1 MSQRSEV
8 SDNEISI
15 RDLIEV
21 VWKGKFFIAIATAIA
36 VILSAVVSFFILPE
50 TYSTTM
56 SLAVKPVTVKMS
68 TNDSAVGIDDYLGSM
83 PLKTKEEYMLEVK
96 SSRVLNR
103 TIEMLASKDGAG
115 DVISVGALSQSITV
129 ADVLKTDRITVT
141 VTCSDPEEAVLIA
154 DTLAEAFGQIAAE
167 DFNEQILDV
176 SDAIS
181 EELAESE
188 AYLDEKVMELNAYRS
203 ENVNIDVL
211 RADII
216 CMIDQIALSKIRLI
230 DYDTQIESDQIALR
244 SILAD
249 PSSMG
254 DLAFGEYELSINDSN
269 NDGNNDGNMV
279 PSIIISPNG
288 LQESLF
294 IAHVMETQARLLSS
308 LSKKEVYETQIPKM
322 ESDLLDMQIALTD
335 HEYTYDNI
343 NNDAQMAQKA
353 YRANQQRALDA
364 QNYASSEIGNSIVS
378 ISAAASVPGA
388 PISPNIKMNIIAA
401 GIFGFGFSVCIILFR
416 DYWKRTAVVHTK

>member
-21 VWKGKFFIAIATAIA
+21 VWKGKFFIAIVTVIA
-36 VILSAVVSFFILPE
+36 VIVSAVVSFFILPE

-68 TNDSAVGIDDYLGSM
+68 TIDNAVGIVDYLGTM

-115 DVISVGALSQSITV
+115 EVMSVSALSQSITV

-254 DLAFGEYELSINDSN
+254 DLTFGEYELSI

-279 PSIIISPNG
+279 PNIIISPNG

-401 GIFGFGFSVCIILFR
+401 GIFGFGLSVCIILFR

>member
-21 VWKGKFFIAIATAIA
+21 VWKGKFFIAIVTVIA
-36 VILSAVVSFFILPE
+36 VVVSAVVSFFILPE

-68 TNDSAVGIDDYLGSM
+68 TIDNSVGIIDYLGTM

-115 DVISVGALSQSITV
+115 EVMSVSALSQSITV

-254 DLAFGEYELSINDSN
+254 DLTFGEYELSIND
-269 NDGNNDGNMV
+269 GNMV
-279 PSIIISPNG
+279 PNIIISPNG

-378 ISAAASVPGA
+378 VSAASSVPGA

>member
-1 MSQRSEV
+1 MSQHSEV

-21 VWKGKFFIAIATAIA
+21 VWKGKFFIAIVTVIA
-36 VILSAVVSFFILPE
+36 VVVSAVVSFFILPE

-68 TNDSAVGIDDYLGSM
+68 TIDNAVGIVDYLGTM

-115 DVISVGALSQSITV
+115 EVMSVSALSQSITV
-129 ADVLKTDRITVT
+129 TDVLKTDRITVT

-216 CMIDQIALSKIRLI
+216 SMIDQIALSKIRLI
-230 DYDTQIESDQIALR
+230 DCDTQIESDQIALQ

-254 DLAFGEYELSINDSN
+254 DLAFGEYELSIND
-269 NDGNNDGNMV
+269 GNNDGNMV
-279 PSIIISPNG
+279 PNIIISPNG

>member
-1 MSQRSEV
+1 MSQHSEV

-21 VWKGKFFIAIATAIA
+21 VWKGKFFIAIVTVIA
-36 VILSAVVSFFILPE
+36 VVVSAVVSFFILPE

-68 TNDSAVGIDDYLGSM
+68 TIDNAVGIVDYLGTM

-115 DVISVGALSQSITV
+115 EVMSVSALSQSITV

-254 DLAFGEYELSINDSN
+254 DLTFGEYELSI

-279 PSIIISPNG
+279 PNIIISPNG

-401 GIFGFGFSVCIILFR
+401 GIFGFGLSVCIILFR

>member
-68 TNDSAVGIDDYLGSM
+68 TIDNAVGIVDYLGTM

-115 DVISVGALSQSITV
+115 EVMSVSALSQSITV

-254 DLAFGEYELSINDSN
+254 DLAFGEYELSIND
-269 NDGNNDGNMV
+269 GNNDGNMV

-401 GIFGFGFSVCIILFR
+401 GIFGFGLSVCIILFR

>member
-21 VWKGKFFIAIATAIA
+21 VWKGKFFIAIVTVIA
-36 VILSAVVSFFILPE
+36 VIVSAVVSFFILPE

-68 TNDSAVGIDDYLGSM
+68 TIDTAVGIVDYLGSM
-83 PLKTKEEYMLEVK
+83 PIKTKEEYMLEVK

-115 DVISVGALSQSITV
+115 DVMSVGALSQSITV

-141 VTCSDPEEAVLIA
+141 VTGTDPEEAVLIA

-203 ENVNIDVL
+203 ENVNVDVL

-230 DYDTQIESDQIALR
+230 DYDTQIASDQIALR

-254 DLAFGEYELSINDSN
+254 DLTFGEYELSINDG
-269 NDGNNDGNMV
+269 NDDGNMV
-279 PSIIISPNG
+279 PNIIISPNG

-294 IAHVMETQARLLSS
+294 IANVMETHARLLSS

-378 ISAAASVPGA
+378 VSAAASVPGA

-401 GIFGFGFSVCIILFR
+401 GIFGFGLSVCIILFR

>member
-21 VWKGKFFIAIATAIA
+21 VWKGKYFIAIVTVIA
-36 VILSAVVSFFILPE
+36 VIVSAVISFFILPE

-68 TNDSAVGIDDYLGSM
+68 TIDTAVGIVDYLGSM
-83 PLKTKEEYMLEVK
+83 PIKTKEEYMLEVK

-115 DVISVGALSQSITV
+115 EVMSVGALSQSITV

-141 VTCSDPEEAVLIA
+141 VTGTDPEEAVLIA

-188 AYLDEKVMELNAYRS
+188 AYLDEKVMELNAFRS
-203 ENVNIDVL
+203 ESINVDVL

-230 DYDTQIESDQIALR
+230 DYDTQIASDQIALR

-254 DLAFGEYELSINDSN
+254 DLTFGEYELSINDG
-269 NDGNNDGNMV
+269 NDDGNMV
-279 PSIIISPNG
+279 PNIIISPNG

-294 IAHVMETQARLLSS
+294 IANVMETHARLLSS

-378 ISAAASVPGA
+378 VSAAASVPGA

-401 GIFGFGFSVCIILFR
+401 GIFGFGLSVCIILFR

>member
-21 VWKGKFFIAIATAIA
+21 VWKGKFFIAIVTVIA
-36 VILSAVVSFFILPE
+36 VIVSAVVSFFILPE

-68 TNDSAVGIDDYLGSM
+68 TIDSAVGIVDYLGTM

-115 DVISVGALSQSITV
+115 EVMSVSALSQSITV

-230 DYDTQIESDQIALR
+230 DYDTQIESDQIALQ

-269 NDGNNDGNMV
+269 NDGNMV
-279 PSIIISPNG
+279 PNIIISPNG

-308 LSKKEVYETQIPKM
+308 LSRKEVYETQIPKM

-401 GIFGFGFSVCIILFR
+401 GIFGFGLSVCIILFR

>member
-21 VWKGKFFIAIATAIA
+21 VWKGKFFIAIVTVIA
-36 VILSAVVSFFILPE
+36 VIVSAVVSFFILPE

-68 TNDSAVGIDDYLGSM
+68 TIDTAVGIVDYLGSM
-83 PLKTKEEYMLEVK
+83 PIKTKEEYMLEVK

-115 DVISVGALSQSITV
+115 DVMSVGALSQSITV

-181 EELAESE
+181 EELAEAE
-188 AYLDEKVMELNAYRS
+188 AYLNEKVMELNAYRS
-203 ENVNIDVL
+203 ESINVDVL

-230 DYDTQIESDQIALR
+230 DYDTQIASDQIALR

-254 DLAFGEYELSINDSN
+254 DLTFGEYELSINDG
-269 NDGNNDGNMV
+269 NDDGNMV
-279 PSIIISPNG
+279 PNIIISPNG

-294 IAHVMETQARLLSS
+294 IANVMETHARLLSS

-378 ISAAASVPGA
+378 VSAAASVPGA

-401 GIFGFGFSVCIILFR
+401 GIFGFGLSVCIILFR

>member
-21 VWKGKFFIAIATAIA
+21 VWKGKFFIAIVTVIA
-36 VILSAVVSFFILPE
+36 VIVSAVISFFILPE

-68 TNDSAVGIDDYLGSM
+68 TIDTAVGIVDYLGSM
-83 PLKTKEEYMLEVK
+83 PIKTKEEYMLEVK

-115 DVISVGALSQSITV
+115 DVMSVGALSQSITV

-141 VTCSDPEEAVLIA
+141 VTGTDPEEAVLIA

-188 AYLDEKVMELNAYRS
+188 AYLDEKVMELNAFRS
-203 ENVNIDVL
+203 ESINVDVL

-230 DYDTQIESDQIALR
+230 DYDTQIASDQIALR

-254 DLAFGEYELSINDSN
+254 DLTFGEYELSINDG
-269 NDGNNDGNMV
+269 NDDGNMV
-279 PSIIISPNG
+279 PNIIISPNG

-294 IAHVMETQARLLSS
+294 IANVMETHARLLSS

-378 ISAAASVPGA
+378 VSAAASVPGA

-401 GIFGFGFSVCIILFR
+401 GIFGFGLSVCIILFR

>member
-21 VWKGKFFIAIATAIA
+21 VWKGKFFIAIVTVIA
-36 VILSAVVSFFILPE
+36 VIVSAVVSFFILPE

-68 TNDSAVGIDDYLGSM
+68 TIDNAVGIVDYLGSM
-83 PLKTKEEYMLEVK
+83 PIKTKEEYMLEVK

-115 DVISVGALSQSITV
+115 DVMSVGALSQSITV

-154 DTLAEAFGQIAAE
+154 DTLAVAFGQIAAE

-254 DLAFGEYELSINDSN
+254 DLTFGEYELSINDG
-269 NDGNNDGNMV
+269 NDDGNMV
-279 PSIIISPNG
+279 PNIIISPNG

-294 IAHVMETQARLLSS
+294 IANVMETHARLLSS

-378 ISAAASVPGA
+378 VSAAASVPGA

-401 GIFGFGFSVCIILFR
+401 GIFGFGLSVCIILFR

>member
-21 VWKGKFFIAIATAIA
+21 VWKGKFFIAIVTVIA
-36 VILSAVVSFFILPE
+36 VVVSAVVSFFILPE

-68 TNDSAVGIDDYLGSM
+68 TIDNAVGIVDYLGSM
-83 PLKTKEEYMLEVK
+83 PIKTKEEYMLEVK

-115 DVISVGALSQSITV
+115 EVMSVSALSQSITV

-254 DLAFGEYELSINDSN
+254 DLAFGEYELSIND
-269 NDGNNDGNMV
+269 GNMV
-279 PSIIISPNG
+279 PNIIISPNG
-288 LQESLF
+288 LQESLL
-294 IAHVMETQARLLSS
+294 IAHVMETHARLLSS

-401 GIFGFGFSVCIILFR
+401 GIFGFGLSVCIILFR

>member
-1 MSQRSEV
+1 MSQHSEV

-21 VWKGKFFIAIATAIA
+21 VWKGKFFIAIVTVIA
-36 VILSAVVSFFILPE
+36 VVVSAVVSFFILPE

-68 TNDSAVGIDDYLGSM
+68 TIDNAVGIVDYLGTM

-115 DVISVGALSQSITV
+115 EVMSVSALSQSITV

-216 CMIDQIALSKIRLI
+216 SMIDQIALSKIRLI
-230 DYDTQIESDQIALR
+230 DCDTQIESDQIALR

-254 DLAFGEYELSINDSN
+254 DLAFGEYELSIND
-269 NDGNNDGNMV
+269 GNNDGNMV
-279 PSIIISPNG
+279 PNIIISPNG

>member
-1 MSQRSEV
+1 MTGVQTC
-8 SDNEISI
+8 
-15 RDLIEV
+15 
-21 VWKGKFFIAIATAIA
+21 A
-36 VILSAVVSFFILPE
+36 LP
-50 TYSTTM
+50 
-56 SLAVKPVTVKMS
+56 
-68 TNDSAVGIDDYLGSM
+68 I
-83 PLKTKEEYMLEVK
+83 LEVK

-115 DVISVGALSQSITV
+115 EVMSVSTLSQSITV

-167 DFNEQILDV
+167 AFNEQILDV

-254 DLAFGEYELSINDSN
+254 DLTFGEYELSI

-279 PSIIISPNG
+279 PNIIISPNG

-401 GIFGFGFSVCIILFR
+401 GIFGFGLSVCIILFR

>member
-21 VWKGKFFIAIATAIA
+21 VWKGKFFIAIVTVIA
-36 VILSAVVSFFILPE
+36 VIVSAVVSFFILPE

-68 TNDSAVGIDDYLGSM
+68 TIDNAVGIVDYLGSM
-83 PLKTKEEYMLEVK
+83 PIKTKEEYMLEVK

-115 DVISVGALSQSITV
+115 DVMSVGALSQSITV

-216 CMIDQIALSKIRLI
+216 SMIDQIALSKIRLI

-254 DLAFGEYELSINDSN
+254 DLTFGEYELSINDG
-269 NDGNNDGNMV
+269 NDDGNMV
-279 PSIIISPNG
+279 PNIIISPNG

-294 IAHVMETQARLLSS
+294 IANVMETHARLLSS

-378 ISAAASVPGA
+378 VSAAASVPGA

-401 GIFGFGFSVCIILFR
+401 GIFGFGLSVCIILFR

>member
-21 VWKGKFFIAIATAIA
+21 VWKGKFFIAIVTVIA
-36 VILSAVVSFFILPE
+36 VIVSAVISFFILPE

-68 TNDSAVGIDDYLGSM
+68 TIDTAVGIVDYLGSM
-83 PLKTKEEYMLEVK
+83 PIKTKEEYMLEVK

-115 DVISVGALSQSITV
+115 EVMSVGALSQSITV

-141 VTCSDPEEAVLIA
+141 VTGTDPEEAVLIA

-188 AYLDEKVMELNAYRS
+188 AYLDEKVMELNAFRS
-203 ENVNIDVL
+203 ESINVDVL

-230 DYDTQIESDQIALR
+230 DYDTQIASDQIALR

-254 DLAFGEYELSINDSN
+254 DLTFGEYELSINDG
-269 NDGNNDGNMV
+269 NDDGNMV
-279 PSIIISPNG
+279 PNIIISPNG

-294 IAHVMETQARLLSS
+294 IANVMETHARLLSS

-378 ISAAASVPGA
+378 VSAAASVPGA

-401 GIFGFGFSVCIILFR
+401 GIFGFGLSVCIILFR

>member
-1 MSQRSEV
+1 
-8 SDNEISI
+8 
-15 RDLIEV
+15 
-21 VWKGKFFIAIATAIA
+21 
-36 VILSAVVSFFILPE
+36 
-50 TYSTTM
+50 M

-68 TNDSAVGIDDYLGSM
+68 TIDNAVGIVDYLGTM

-230 DYDTQIESDQIALR
+230 DCDTQIESDQIALR

-254 DLAFGEYELSINDSN
+254 DLTFGEYELSIND
-269 NDGNNDGNMV
+269 GNMV
-279 PSIIISPNG
+279 PNIIISPNG

-401 GIFGFGFSVCIILFR
+401 GIFGFGLSVCIILFR

>member
-1 MSQRSEV
+1 MSQHSEV

-21 VWKGKFFIAIATAIA
+21 VWKGKFFIAIVTVIA
-36 VILSAVVSFFILPE
+36 VVVSAVVSFFILPE

-68 TNDSAVGIDDYLGSM
+68 TIDNAVGIVDYLGTM

-115 DVISVGALSQSITV
+115 EVMSVSALSQSITV
-129 ADVLKTDRITVT
+129 TDVLKTDRITVT

-216 CMIDQIALSKIRLI
+216 SMIDQIALSKIRLI
-230 DYDTQIESDQIALR
+230 DCDTQIESDQIALQ

-254 DLAFGEYELSINDSN
+254 DLAFGEYELSIND
-269 NDGNNDGNMV
+269 GNNDGNMV
-279 PSIIISPNG
+279 PNIIISPNG

-322 ESDLLDMQIALTD
+322 ESDLLDMQMALTD

>member
-21 VWKGKFFIAIATAIA
+21 VWKGKFFIAIVTVIA
-36 VILSAVVSFFILPE
+36 VIVSAVVSFFILPE

-68 TNDSAVGIDDYLGSM
+68 TIDNAVGIVDYLGSM
-83 PLKTKEEYMLEVK
+83 PIKTKEEYMLEVK

-115 DVISVGALSQSITV
+115 DVMSVGALSQSITV

-216 CMIDQIALSKIRLI
+216 RMIDQIALSKIRLI

-254 DLAFGEYELSINDSN
+254 DLTFGEYELSI

-279 PSIIISPNG
+279 PNIIISPNG

-401 GIFGFGFSVCIILFR
+401 GIFGFGLSVCIILFR

>member
-21 VWKGKFFIAIATAIA
+21 VWKGKFFIAIVTVIA
-36 VILSAVVSFFILPE
+36 VIVSAVVSFFILPE

-68 TNDSAVGIDDYLGSM
+68 TIDTAVGIVDYLGSM
-83 PLKTKEEYMLEVK
+83 PIKTKEEYMLEVK

-115 DVISVGALSQSITV
+115 EVMSVGALSQSITV

-141 VTCSDPEEAVLIA
+141 VTGTDPEEAVLIA

-181 EELAESE
+181 EELAEAE
-188 AYLDEKVMELNAYRS
+188 AYLNEKVMELNAYRS
-203 ENVNIDVL
+203 ESINVDVL

-230 DYDTQIESDQIALR
+230 DYDTQIASDQIALR

-254 DLAFGEYELSINDSN
+254 DLTFGEYELSINDG
-269 NDGNNDGNMV
+269 NDDGNMV
-279 PSIIISPNG
+279 PNIIISPNG

-294 IAHVMETQARLLSS
+294 IANVMETHARLLSS

-378 ISAAASVPGA
+378 VSAAASVPGA

-401 GIFGFGFSVCIILFR
+401 GIFGFGLSVCIILFR

>member
-1 MSQRSEV
+1 MSQHSEV

-21 VWKGKFFIAIATAIA
+21 VWKGKFFIAIVTVIA
-36 VILSAVVSFFILPE
+36 VVVSAVVSFFILPE

-68 TNDSAVGIDDYLGSM
+68 TIDNAVGIVDYLGTM

-115 DVISVGALSQSITV
+115 EVMSVSALSQSITV

-254 DLAFGEYELSINDSN
+254 DLAFGEYELSIND
-269 NDGNNDGNMV
+269 GNMV
-279 PSIIISPNG
+279 PNIIISPNG

-401 GIFGFGFSVCIILFR
+401 GIFGFGLSVCIILFR

>member
-21 VWKGKFFIAIATAIA
+21 VWKGKFFIAIVTVIA
-36 VILSAVVSFFILPE
+36 VVVSAVVSFFILPE

-68 TNDSAVGIDDYLGSM
+68 TIDNSVGIIDYLGTM

-115 DVISVGALSQSITV
+115 EVMSVSALSQSITV

-254 DLAFGEYELSINDSN
+254 DLTFGEYELSIND
-269 NDGNNDGNMV
+269 GNMV
-279 PSIIISPNG
+279 PNIIISPNG

>member
-21 VWKGKFFIAIATAIA
+21 VWKGKFFIAIVTVIA
-36 VILSAVVSFFILPE
+36 VIVSAVVSFFILPE

-68 TNDSAVGIDDYLGSM
+68 TIDTAVGIVDYLGSM
-83 PLKTKEEYMLEVK
+83 PIKTKEEYMLEVK

-115 DVISVGALSQSITV
+115 EVMSVGALSQSITV

-141 VTCSDPEEAVLIA
+141 VTGTDPEEAVLIA

-203 ENVNIDVL
+203 ESINVDVL

-230 DYDTQIESDQIALR
+230 DYDTQIASDQIALR

-254 DLAFGEYELSINDSN
+254 DLTFGEYELSINDG
-269 NDGNNDGNMV
+269 NDDGNMV
-279 PSIIISPNG
+279 PNIIISPNG

-294 IAHVMETQARLLSS
+294 IANVMETHARLLSS

-378 ISAAASVPGA
+378 VSAAASVPGA

-401 GIFGFGFSVCIILFR
+401 GIFGFGLSVCIILFR